1 MEPAD
6 LHPAAAD
13 IAPGTKKQTGTASE
27 CPGSINFAGE
37 RLSVS
42 SQTTMNLPDAF
53 TEEMASTLGATETDR
68 LVAALDSEPPVSI
81 RLNPKKDVRPAGAAE
96 GVPWSSTGYYLTAR
110 PAFTFDP
117 LLHAGCYYVQEAAS
131 MFIEQAFR
139 VLDTPPRRVLDLCAA
154 PGGKST
160 LWRSLLADDCLLVA
174 NEPLRARAAIL
185 AENLLKWGHPN
196 ICVTSGYPS
205 QFAPLTGFF
214 DVVAADVPCS
224 GEGMFRKDPAAIDE
238 WQPGSP
244 ALCAAR
250 QRDIVADVWPALR
263 TGGYLV
269 YSTCTFNRAE
279 DEDNVRWIADELGAE
294 VVDLR
299 ATPSWGIAGST
310 YDDGLAVNHFFPHRT
325 RGEGFFLALLRK
337 TAEPPASTRRRK
349 KTPRKP
355 AATVPK
361 SCREWLSG
369 DFTFSLTEKG
379 ISALP
384 AATADDMERV
394 AETVRPVLLGVPLG
408 TDKGRKFQPAPTLPL
423 STALRPDAFP
433 RVGLDYAD
441 AIAYLRREAIVPSTA
456 ARGHCVVTYQDRA
469 LGFVNH
475 LGARANNLYP
485 VEWRIRSSHGPDTP
499 PGVVEPNP

>member
-1 MEPAD
+1 
-6 LHPAAAD
+6 
-13 IAPGTKKQTGTASE
+13 
-27 CPGSINFAGE
+27 
-37 RLSVS
+37 
-42 SQTTMNLPDAF
+42 MNLPDAF

-139 VLDTPPRRVLDLCAA
+139 ALDTPPRRVLDLCAA

-160 LWRSLLADDCLLVA
+160 LWRSLLDDDCLLVA

-196 ICVTSGYPS
+196 ICVTSGYPL

-361 SCREWLSG
+361 VCREWLSG

-456 ARGHCVVTYQDRA
+456 ARGHCVVTYQNRA

>member
-37 RLSVS
+37 RLSVP

-139 VLDTPPRRVLDLCAA
+139 AIDTPPRRVLDLCAA

-160 LWRSLLADDCLLVA
+160 LWRSLLDDDCLLVA

-325 RGEGFFLALLRK
+325 RGEGFFLTLLRK

-361 SCREWLSG
+361 VCREWLSG

-456 ARGHCVVTYQDRA
+456 ARGHCVVTYQNRA

>member
-139 VLDTPPRRVLDLCAA
+139 ALDTPPRRVLDLCAA

-160 LWRSLLADDCLLVA
+160 LWRSLLDDDCLLVA

-325 RGEGFFLALLRK
+325 RGEGFFLTLLRK

-361 SCREWLSG
+361 VCREWLSG

-456 ARGHCVVTYQDRA
+456 ARGHCVVTYQNRA